1 LKGLAAGQTAID
13 NTVGEFE
20 DSGPDYTQVPF
31 QDATRYAKTGDL
43 LELTLRNLT
52 MSQHHPFHHHGF
64 SFQPLRVIEHG
75 DPDLPGDD
83 VILYE
88 FDYPEF
94 IDVIDIFPGQ
104 SVVVRIRL
112 DDRPRIT
119 DNRQEAGAP
128 TADQYFG
135 SGGAAGRWVF
145 HCHLFLHAAVGMISE
160 LVVLDTDRDGD
171 GFDTSEDCDD
181 FDPNVQ
187 VCNEKPIANAGPDQ
201 IAECTSPAG
210 ALVTMDG
217 TGSIDSDG
225 GPDPLSFFWDAPG
238 IVFDD
243 PMSDMAS
250 ATFPIGSTAVRL
262 TVYDGEIHDSDK
274 MDTDVVDTTAPTI
287 DVSLDPDVLWPP
299 NHKMHDITATVNVA
313 EACDPN
319 PTFVLTSITSN
330 EPDNSQGDGNTTGDI
345 AGGDLGSPDTEFQL
359 RAERSGKGNGRIY
372 TVTYT
377 GSDGSGNSDD
387 SSAEVTVPH
396 NQ

>member
-1 LKGLAAGQTAID
+1 M
-13 NTVGEFE
+13 
-20 DSGPDYTQVPF
+20 
-31 QDATRYAKTGDL
+31 
-43 LELTLRNLT
+43 TLRNLT
-52 MSQHHPFHHHGF
+52 NSQHHPFHHHGF

-94 IDVIDIFPGQ
+94 VDVIDMFPGQ

-128 TADQYFG
+128 AADLYFG

-160 LVVLDTDRDGD
+160 LVVLDTDRDMD
-171 GFDTSEDCDD
+171 GYDTSVDCND
-181 FDPNVQ
+181 FDDTVH
-187 VCNEKPIANAGPDQ
+187 VCNEKPIADAGPDQ

-210 ALVTMDG
+210 ALVSMDG
-217 TGSIDSDG
+217 TGSIDPDG
-225 GPDPLSFFWDAPG
+225 GPDALSFFWDAPG

-250 ATFPIGSTAVRL
+250 ATFPVGSTEVRL
-262 TVYDGEIHDSDK
+262 TVYDGEIHDSDE
-274 MDTDVVDTTAPTI
+274 MNTDVVDTTPPAV
-287 DVSLDPDVLWPP
+287 DVSLDPDVCGLQITRCTTSRQRLMSLMPVIRTRPLSSPRSPVTNLIMARGTETPP
-299 NHKMHDITATVNVA
+299 AILQARVLGTA
-313 EACDPN
+313 
-319 PTFVLTSITSN
+319 
-330 EPDNSQGDGNTTGDI
+330 
-345 AGGDLGSPDTEFQL
+345 DTEFQL
-359 RAERSGKGNGRIY
+359 RAERSGKGNDRIY
-372 TVTYT
+372 TATYT
-377 GSDGSGNSDD
+377 GSDGSGNSADG
-387 SSAEVTVPH
+387 SAEVTVPH